1 MLCALVVALCLVSLF
16 TAWLSQLGKSD
27 SKAKVLKLK
36 RKGVTMKS
44 ETLVGVTLSLSLL
57 LTVTMVPNQ

>member
-1 MLCALVVALCLVSLF
+1 MLCALVFALCLLSLLYGL
-16 TAWLSQLGKSD
+16 ALGKSD

-57 LTVTMVPNQ
+57 LTVPMVPNQ